1 MGQRVSGQAST
12 LLAGQEILHLKLN
25 PKVQQHIR
33 KNTPLEPFLS
43 QLGADYILTP
53 NLCIICTHW
62 HNLLFWTLSI
72 IKILNKQHLGSW
84 FFFCCQAKKHL
95 TWWTP

>member
-1 MGQRVSGQAST
+1 MACHNFSFHLPLLNNYMGQRVSGQAST

-53 NLCIICTHW
+53 NLCIICTH
-62 HNLLFWTLSI
+62 
-72 IKILNKQHLGSW
+72 
-84 FFFCCQAKKHL
+84 
-95 TWWTP
+95 

>member
-1 MGQRVSGQAST
+1 MGQSVSRQAST
-12 LLAGQEILHLKLN
+12 LIASKQILHLKLN
-25 PKVQQHIR
+25 PEVQQHIH

-43 QLGADYILTP
+43 QLSGDHILTSR
-53 NLCIICTHW
+53 LCIICTQV

-72 IKILNKQHLGSW
+72 IKILNKQHLENW

-95 TWWTP
+95 